1 MRVLEDSGAP
11 RVARAGAA
19 RPDLACEVE
28 VVPAF
33 YDIDPMDVVW
43 HGHYVKYLEVAR
55 CALLDRFDY
64 GYPRMKESGFLW
76 PVVDLRLKYV
86 RPATFNRPLRVRAE
100 IVEWENRLK
109 INYLIRDAETGA
121 KVHTAS
127 SIQVA
132 VDVATKEMLFVCPPV
147 LWERLGVSPC

>member
-1 MRVLEDSGAP
+1 VST
-11 RVARAGAA
+11 
-19 RPDLACEVE
+19 PDLSHEIE

-33 YDIDPMDVVW
+33 FDVDSMDIVW
-43 HGHYVKYLEVAR
+43 HGHYVKYLELAR

-64 GYPRMKESGFLW
+64 GYVRMRESGYGW

-86 RPATFNRPLRVRAE
+86 RPATFNQPLVVRAR

-109 INYLIRDAETGA
+109 IEYAIRDKASGA
-121 KVHTAS
+121 KVNTAS

-132 VDVATKEMLFVCPPV
+132 VDMATRQMQYVCPRV
-147 LWERLGVSPC
+147 LWERLGVSP